1 MSELEQELEMI
12 LSEELGLKDPTF
24 SDLVTSPPQLVKQKE
39 DFNMHLVEKSFKE
52 LMTDIQSFADI
63 HVRDIIIETLKNIT
77 HQSFA
82 DKNIFKS
89 SLVNFKERVK
99 YKYDSF
105 PNHLT
110 EVQYGEMTDY
120 QGFYSEFI
128 SGLSIPLVSP
138 KWSVGSRARLV
149 IAIPNDL
156 PIPQISVQ
164 FYVDNVDKWVS
175 VPCRTNT
182 VKETIMNLFPQE

>member
-1 MSELEQELEMI
+1 MN
-12 LSEELGLKDPTF
+12 
-24 SDLVTSPPQLVKQKE
+24 V
-39 DFNMHLVEKSFKE
+39 VEKSFKE
-52 LMTDIQSFADI
+52 LMSDIQGFAPI

-77 HQSFA
+77 HQSFG
-82 DKNIFKS
+82 DKNIFES

-99 YKYDSF
+99 YKYEAF
-105 PNHLT
+105 HNQLT
-110 EVQYGEMTDY
+110 EEQFDEMTDY

-128 SGLSIPLVSP
+128 SGLSIPLISP

-149 IAIPNDL
+149 IAIPDDL

>member
-1 MSELEQELEMI
+1 MN
-12 LSEELGLKDPTF
+12 
-24 SDLVTSPPQLVKQKE
+24 V
-39 DFNMHLVEKSFKE
+39 VESSFKE
-52 LMTDIQSFADI
+52 LMGDIQGFADI

-77 HQSFA
+77 HQSFG
-82 DKNIFKS
+82 DKNIFES

-99 YKYDSF
+99 YKYESF
-105 PNHLT
+105 PNQLT
-110 EVQYGEMTDY
+110 EVQYGEMTD
-120 QGFYSEFI
+120 FRRIYSEFI

-138 KWSVGSRARLV
+138 KWSVGSQARLV
-149 IAIPNDL
+149 IAIPDDL

-164 FYVDNVDKWVS
+164 FYVDNVNKWVS